1 MGIFT
6 IYFRK
11 QNTIEFSRK
20 IPYTIKIPWLL
31 AVFALS
37 FLIEGDFDRFKLR
50 QFLSLRERTRL
61 YIPVWNADARGERSL
76 A

>member
-6 IYFRK
+6 IYTLENK
-11 QNTIEFSRK
+11 KNTIEFSRK

-37 FLIEGDFDRFKLR
+37 FLIEGDFG
-50 QFLSLRERTRL
+50 QF
-61 YIPVWNADARGERSL
+61 
-76 A
+76 